1 MSHSE
6 PNPLDI
12 AIVGYAGRFP
22 GADNVREFWRNLCAG
37 KESVLPLSDADL
49 LEAGVS
55 EELIQHPNYV
65 KAEAPL
71 SGFECFDA
79 VFFGYGAREALL
91 MDPQQR
97 IFLES
102 CWEALED
109 AGYDCDRLD
118 GLTGVYAGAGPSN
131 YSFQYL
137 YKNRRQLGHAG
148 GFEIGVGNA
157 LSSLT
162 ARVSHKLNL
171 SGPSIAVQTACSTS
185 LVAVHLAVQSLLSRE
200 CDLALAGAVFLNF
213 PAHVGYLYEV
223 DGILSPDGHCRAFDH
238 RAQGTIFGSGVGVV
252 VLKRFQDAIAAGDS
266 IRAVIKGTAVN
277 NDGALKAGFTAPN
290 QQAQAGVVAEA
301 LAAAGVEPGSIS
313 YVEAHGTGTAL
324 GDPIEI
330 SGLKQVFANGAGR
343 ETCAIGSVKTNIGHL
358 DAAAGMAGLI
368 KTVLALEHRALPPS
382 INFELLNPNI
392 DLDQSPFFVN
402 TTLRDWDLNGAP
414 LRAGISS
421 FGLGGTNSHVIVE
434 EAPATN
440 CRDEARTWVLIPLA
454 AKSPAALEALTT
466 QVAAFL
472 DENARPYLL
481 HDLGHTY
488 QVGRKQWEYRRFA
501 VGRNTDEASRLL
513 RDAVTEPCS
522 TEPVVARDGVFI
534 LPAHADCLELGVVI
548 YNEEPAFREQVE
560 NCVSAWESYS
570 GIKCPVNFAAATQV
584 GDKPLTDHDSDLAL
598 FFFEYAVAKTLIEWG
613 INPKLIIGDG
623 VGRIVAD
630 CLRGSIRLSDA
641 FALLSRQKHVSENAP
656 AGSRNGH
663 GASSFAEIFA
673 TLKDSP
679 QVAVELGGSTV
690 TTLASEQPGFRRDQ
704 VISLSGSDIER
715 GHVNYLIGKLW
726 ANGAKINWTSYAA
739 RHRRQRVSAPTYPF
753 EKKRH
758 WLDQEL
764 KATARR
770 EPAQKTASL
779 SSLPA
784 TGTTGNV
791 DKQVKEL
798 FQKLLAVD
806 EVAPEDSFTD
816 LGGDSL
822 LATQLTSRLRD
833 TFGIVIPLREILAAP
848 TISGIVRLL
857 KAAQKTGSS
866 ENPIQ
871 RVSRT
876 TAMNLSF
883 SQQRLWFLD
892 SLDPGSPTYNISSA
906 VRLRGP
912 LDQTTLGRS
921 IEAVVSR
928 HEALR
933 TGFRVEGGE
942 PVQYIEPQPD
952 VSLALFDLQNLPGGE
967 QQRVLHDL
975 MHAESGRGF
984 LLDSPVLFRASLFRL
999 APRESIL
1006 LFTIHHI
1013 VADGWSLGV
1022 LTREVAHNYQLLREG
1037 RPAISELPLVQYVD
1051 YAEWQRN
1058 LLQGETLQKLLSY
1071 WRDKLGGELPQLE
1084 LHTDHPRPP
1093 RLTHRGERQ
1102 FVAVP
1107 AHTLQALHELSRR
1120 EGATLYMVL
1129 LAAFSVLLNRYTNQ
1143 TDLLIGSPI
1152 ANRNRIEFEDL
1163 IGCFVNVLVMRIDA
1177 GGNPNFSALLE
1188 RVKETSLAAY
1198 ANQDLPFE
1206 RLVEEI
1212 QPARDLSRTPVFQAL
1227 FVLQNTPAP
1236 EFELTEMA
1244 ITPFDFDPGAAVYD
1258 VTLSIKESEDGLGGW
1273 LEYNADLFEPAT
1285 VRRMIGHFQTLLES
1299 IASHPDCSIGELEIL
1314 SEEERS
1320 RLLKDLNATGADEV
1334 PCTLQE
1340 MIRSHALQEP
1350 EAIAIC
1356 YGDMAITYGELERR
1370 ANQLGNYLRRLG
1382 MQPET
1387 IVALYMERSIEAI
1400 VSILGILKA
1409 GAAYLAL
1416 DPGYPAAR
1424 LDAIL
1429 KDAKAPLV
1437 VTTQS
1442 LSQNLPLT
1450 GARPVCIDTEWPEIE
1465 REPESPPESG
1475 VVPANLA
1482 YVVYTSGSTGKPK
1495 GVMVSHTGLLNLIR
1509 AEARE
1514 FGVTPD
1520 DRVLLYTSLSFDASL
1535 FEICMALGHGAQ
1547 LVITP
1552 SSELLPT
1559 PAFVPMLRRFAI
1571 TNLSIF
1577 PSALALLDDDDLPA
1591 LRTLIVGGEACP
1603 KAVADRWSN
1612 GRQMFNTYG
1621 TSETT
1626 IWATSGHCDQ
1636 TEENMYI
1643 GRALRNTRI
1652 YVLDPFMNPTPAGVP
1667 GEIYVG
1673 GIGVARGYV
1682 EMSDLTAERF
1692 VPDSFS
1698 EEPGQRMYRT
1708 GDAGRLSMEGNIEL
1722 LGRLDHQIKVQGVRI
1737 ELRDVEAAVLSH
1749 PAVKHA
1755 VAHTS
1760 GEAANKLL
1768 VVYFVSSERDGSDAS
1783 DIHDFL
1789 SHLLP
1794 AYMIPSIYIPLEKLP
1809 LLPGG
1814 KTDYRALSLLDAPR
1828 LRSQPQYSAPETD
1841 LKRQIAALV
1850 QETLGVA
1857 QIGTLDNLFSL
1868 GAHSLK
1874 IVQLKSRLDSTFG
1887 SDLPIIDLF
1896 QRPTVNG
1903 IAELIDQAPKQDTVV
1918 ALSPSRARL
1927 RQQLREQ
1934 RTRLTT

>member
-12 AIVGYAGRFP
+12 AIIGYTGRFP
-22 GADNVREFWRNLCAG
+22 GAANVREFWRNLCAG
-37 KESVLPLSDADL
+37 KESVSPLSDAAL
-49 LEAGVS
+49 IEAGVS
-55 EELIQHPNYV
+55 ERLIQHPNYV

-71 SGFECFDA
+71 SGYDRFA
-79 VFFGYGAREALL
+79 AAFFGYGAREALL

-131 YSFQYL
+131 YSFEYL
-137 YKNRRQLGHAG
+137 YKNRHQLGHAG

-213 PAHVGYLYEV
+213 PAHVGYLYEL

-238 RAQGTIFGSGVGVV
+238 RAQGTIFGSGVGVI
-252 VLKRFQDAIAAGDS
+252 VLKRLRDAITDGDS

-277 NDGALKAGFTAPN
+277 NDGALKTGFTAPN

-301 LAAAGVEPGSIS
+301 LATAGVEATSIS

-330 SGLKQVFANGAGR
+330 AGLKKVFGIGSGPG
-343 ETCAIGSVKTNIGHL
+343 TCAIGSVKTNIGHL

-382 INFELLNPNI
+382 INFERLNPNI

-402 TTLRDWDLNGAP
+402 TTLRDWTTNGAP
-414 LRAGISS
+414 LRASISS
-421 FGLGGTNSHVIVE
+421 FGLGGTNSNVILE
-434 EAPATN
+434 EAPVTT
-440 CRDEARTWVLIPLA
+440 CGDDARAWVLIPLA
-454 AKSPAALEALTT
+454 AKSPAALEASAT

-472 DENARPYLL
+472 DENSRPYIL
-481 HDLGHTY
+481 HDLGYTY

-501 VGRNTDEASRLL
+501 VGRNAEEASQLL
-513 RDAVTEPCS
+513 LAAETEPS
-522 TEPVVARDGVFI
+522 GTEPVVARDVVFI
-534 LPAHADCLELGVVI
+534 LPAHADCLELAVVI
-548 YNEEPAFREQVE
+548 HHQEPAFREHVAQ
-560 NCVSAWESYS
+560 CVSAWESYS
-570 GIKCPVNFAAATQV
+570 GINCPVNFSSLTQ
-584 GDKPLTDHDSDLAL
+584 GDGKALTDHDSDIAL
-598 FFFEYAVAKTLIEWG
+598 FFFEYAIAKTLIEWG

-630 CLRGSIRLSDA
+630 CIRGSIRMSDA
-641 FALLSRQKHVSENAP
+641 FALLRKQKQASEKAP
-656 AGSRNGH
+656 GGSRNGH
-663 GASSFAEIFA
+663 GASFVAETLA
-673 TLKDSP
+673 TLKGP
-679 QVAVELGGSTV
+679 HLAVEIGCSTV
-690 TTLASEQPGFRRDQ
+690 TTLALEQPAFRRDPP
-704 VISLSGSDIER
+704 ISLSCSDIER
-715 GHVNYLIGKLW
+715 GHVHYVLGKLW
-726 ANGAKINWTSYAA
+726 ANGAKVDWTSYASL
-739 RHRRQRVSAPTYPF
+739 HRRQRVSAPTYPF
-753 EKKRH
+753 ERKRH
-758 WLDQEL
+758 WVDQEL

-770 EPAQKTASL
+770 QPAAKTASV
-779 SSLPA
+779 SPLPSIA
-784 TGTTGNV
+784 AAGNV
-791 DKQVKEL
+791 EKQVKDL

-806 EVAPEDSFTD
+806 EVDPEDSFTD
-816 LGGDSL
+816 RGGDSL

-833 TFGIVIPLREILAAP
+833 TFGIVIPLREILGAP
-848 TISGIVRLL
+848 TISGIVRLIN
-857 KAAQKTGSS
+857 AAQKTVSS
-866 ENPIQ
+866 ESRIQ
-871 RVSRT
+871 RVPRT
-876 TAMNLSF
+876 GAMRLSF

-892 SLDPGSPTYNISSA
+892 SLDPGSSTYNISSA

-912 LDQTTLGRS
+912 LDRATLERS
-921 IEAVVSR
+921 IEAVVAR

-933 TGFRVEGGE
+933 TGFRVERGE
-942 PVQYIEPQPD
+942 PVQYIEPPAA
-952 VSLALFDLQNLPGGE
+952 VSLELFDLQNLPGAE
-967 QQRVLHDL
+967 QQRVLHEM

-984 LLDSPVLFRASLFRL
+984 SLNSPPLFRASLFRL

-1013 VADGWSLGV
+1013 VADGWSLGL
-1022 LTREVAHNYQLLREG
+1022 LTREVAENYQLIGQG
-1037 RPAISELPLVQYVD
+1037 RRAINEVPLVQYVD

-1058 LLQGETLQKLLSY
+1058 LLQGETLQKLVSY
-1071 WRDKLGGELPQLE
+1071 WQDTLGGELPQLE

-1093 RLTHRGERQ
+1093 RLMHRGERQ

-1107 AHTLQALHELSRR
+1107 AHTLQALHELGRR

-1152 ANRNRIEFEDL
+1152 ANRNRSEFEDL

-1177 GGNPNFSALLE
+1177 SGNPSFFALLE
-1188 RVKETSLAAY
+1188 RVRETSLEAY

-1212 QPARDLSRTPVFQAL
+1212 QPPRDLSRTPVFQSL

-1236 EFELTEMA
+1236 DIELTEMT
-1244 ITPFDFDPGAAVYD
+1244 ISSFDFDPGAAVYD
-1258 VTLSIKESEDGLGGW
+1258 VTLSLKESENGLGGW
-1273 LEYNADLFEPAT
+1273 LEYNADLFEPGT

-1299 IASHPDCSIGELEIL
+1299 IASHADYSIGELAIL
-1314 SEEERS
+1314 TEEER
-1320 RLLKDLNATGADEV
+1320 RWLLHDLTATRADDI

-1340 MIRSHALQEP
+1340 IIRSHALRQP
-1350 EAIAIC
+1350 DAMAIC
-1356 YGDMAITYGELERR
+1356 YGDSAITYGQLDRR

-1382 MQPET
+1382 VQPEM

-1400 VSILGILKA
+1400 IGMLGILKA
-1409 GAAYLAL
+1409 GAAYLAV
-1416 DPGYPAAR
+1416 DPGYPASR
-1424 LDAIL
+1424 LDVIL
-1429 KDAKAPLV
+1429 TDAKAPLI
-1437 VTTQS
+1437 VTTES
-1442 LSQNLPLT
+1442 LTKNLPAT
-1450 GARPVCIDTEWPEIE
+1450 GARPLCLDSEWQEIE
-1465 REPESPPESG
+1465 REPESLPESG
-1475 VVPANLA
+1475 AVAANLA

-1495 GVMVSHTGLLNLIR
+1495 GVMVPHTGLLNLIR
-1509 AEARE
+1509 AEAIE
-1514 FGVTPD
+1514 FGITPD
-1520 DRVLLYTSLSFDASL
+1520 DRILLYTSLSFDASL

-1552 SSELLPT
+1552 PSDLLPT
-1559 PAFVPMLRRFAI
+1559 PAFVPMLRRLAI

-1577 PSALALLDDDDLPA
+1577 PSALALLEDDNLPA

-1636 TEENMYI
+1636 NGEYMYI
-1643 GRALRNTRI
+1643 GRALRNSRI
-1652 YVLDPFMNPTPAGVP
+1652 YALDRFMNPTPAGVP
-1667 GEIYVG
+1667 GEIYIG
-1673 GIGVARGYV
+1673 GIGTARGYV
-1682 EMSDLTAERF
+1682 DMTDLTAERF
-1692 VPDSFS
+1692 VPDPFS
-1698 EEPGQRMYRT
+1698 KEPGQRMYRT
-1708 GDAGRLSMEGNIEL
+1708 GDAGRMSMDGNIEL

-1737 ELRDVEAAVLSH
+1737 ELREVEAAVLSH

-1755 VAHTS
+1755 VAHTT

-1768 VVYFVSSERDGSDAS
+1768 VVYFVSSEKDGGDAS
-1783 DIHDFL
+1783 DIRDFL

-1814 KTDYRALSLLDAPR
+1814 KIDYRALSLLDAPR

-1841 LKRQIAALV
+1841 LKKQIAALV
-1850 QETLGVA
+1850 QETLGVE

-1874 IVQLKSRLDSTFG
+1874 MVQLKSRLDTTFG

-1903 IAELIDQAPKQDTVV
+1903 IAELIGQAPKQDAVV
-1918 ALSPSRARL
+1918 DLSSSRARL

-1934 RTRLTT
+1934 RTRLTN